1 MEIEQIYKKVEREVD
16 QAAVKLLRSIV
27 TQVRFSNNMIDITN
41 QWNEETASVFVAKKG
56 KTFMF
61 NVRNEDDLEK
71 IMPRSLEAMQN
82 IEKNDDFLSLND
94 KKNVYRQKKFKDQKF
109 REIDGQEF
117 VNDFIDR
124 IKPFVKRSGGVFYK
138 KEVQEEVQTP
148 FNGGSQKRFGVEFVA
163 RAFNN
168 DNYPVQTSFTSSS
181 DDDFPL
187 LFKQDEEILDLSRK
201 IRNIKDGRDG
211 KFSVIF
217 SPLCFASLVSYT
229 IPMASAFQIDSGM
242 SMFADRMEKK
252 VGNSYLTMYDDPL
265 DDSMFESRTFDD
277 EGTPVRK
284 TAVIEKGIVKNF
296 LHNYSTAK
304 KYNVDTTGNAGI
316 ISPTP
321 WQISV
326 EPGNED
332 FDDMIASTKRGLY
345 IVNTWYTRFQDYRE
359 GVFSTIPRDGIF
371 FIENGEIKESWSG
384 IRISDSLLKIFKN
397 IEGISRET
405 KKVKW
410 WDETLH
416 TKSPYVSVY
425 DVNISK
431 SR

>member
-1 MEIEQIYKKVEREVD
+1 MEIERIYRRVEKEVD
-16 QAAVKLLRSIV
+16 QAAVKLSRSVV
-27 TQVRFSNNMIDITN
+27 TQIRFSNNMIDINN
-41 QWNEETASVFVAKKG
+41 QWNEEMASIFMAKNG

-71 IMPRSLEAMQN
+71 IMPRSLGAMDN
-82 IEKNDDFLSLND
+82 IERNDDFFSLND
-94 KKNVYRQKKFKDQKF
+94 KKNVYRQKKFKDQKL
-109 REIDGQEF
+109 RGVDGQEF
-117 VNDFIDR
+117 VNDFIDA

-138 KEVQEEVQTP
+138 KQVEEEIQTP
-148 FNGGSQKRFGVEFVA
+148 FNGGSQKQFGVEFVA

-168 DNYPVQTSFTSSS
+168 DDYPVQTAFTSSS

-187 LFKQDEEILDLSRK
+187 LFEQEEEILDLSRN
-201 IRNIKDGRDG
+201 IRSIKDGKDG
-211 KFSVIF
+211 KFNVIF
-217 SPLCFASLVSYT
+217 SPLCFASLASYA

-252 VGNSYLTMYDDPL
+252 IGSSSLTMYDDPL
-265 DDSMFESRTFDD
+265 DDSMFESRAFDD
-277 EGTPVRK
+277 EGTPARK
-284 TAVIEKGIVKNF
+284 TPVIEKGIVKNF

-304 KYNVDTTGNAGI
+304 KYNVETTGNAGI

-332 FDDMIASTKRGLY
+332 VDDMIASTKRGLY

-359 GVFSTIPRDGIF
+359 GVLSTIPRDGIF
-371 FIENGEIKESWSG
+371 YIENGEIKESWSG

-397 IEGISRET
+397 IEGVSRET